1 MAVIYRHIRLD
12 NNEVFYVGI
21 GKNENRAYDT
31 RRSNIWKS
39 ITNKTD
45 YEVQVLKSDLIWE
58 DACELEKILISY
70 YGRRDLGLGT
80 LVNMTDGG
88 DGTIG
93 FTPTDEMNKKRSEK
107 LEKENNSFEKN
118 VINFLYKLEQDYS
131 LVDKITYSYLL
142 NISENLK
149 QIQEE
154 DKNKKD
160 GNKATTTK
168 PMESVANKL

>member
-1 MAVIYRHIRLD
+1 MAVLYRHIRLD

-39 ITNKTD
+39 ITNKTE
-45 YEVQVLKSDLIWE
+45 YEVQVLKNDLTWE

-93 FTPTDEMNKKRSEK
+93 FTPTDEMNRKRSEK
-107 LEKENNSFEKN
+107 LKGRVFTQEHK
-118 VINFLYKLEQDYS
+118 
-131 LVDKITYSYLL
+131 DKISKALKGHKVSEKSL
-142 NISENLK
+142 NALMERNKQPISETQRENMSK
-149 QIQEE
+149 AQ
-154 DKNKKD
+154 KKRYS
-160 GNKATTTK
+160 K
-168 PMESVANKL
+168 

>member
-1 MAVIYRHIRLD
+1 MAVLYRHIRLD

-45 YEVQVLKSDLIWE
+45 YEVQVLKSDLVWE

-93 FTPTDEMNKKRSEK
+93 FTPTDEMNKKRSDK
-107 LEKENNSFEKN
+107 LKGRVFTQEHK
-118 VINFLYKLEQDYS
+118 
-131 LVDKITYSYLL
+131 DKISKALKGHKVSEKSL
-142 NISENLK
+142 NALMERNKQPISETQRENMSK
-149 QIQEE
+149 AQ
-154 DKNKKD
+154 KKRYS
-160 GNKATTTK
+160 K
-168 PMESVANKL
+168 